1 MNMIL
6 VILVKPILFR
16 ENIACFHFFLY
27 LAIVKDVYLKKS
39 ANTMLKSESLIHLIN
54 NLTKQEKK
62 EFSLYISNKPEK
74 DYIFLFRLIDDKKVS
89 DPEELKM
96 SFLAA
101 KPTSSFNTVV
111 IYLFDLLID
120 ILTRLR
126 TEQDSYYLLFNELLH
141 ARVLYE
147 KSMYQECFQVLK
159 KVKEKAVYYEN
170 HFALLVAQ
178 RLELNYLLTLDFE
191 DMDEQKLLNKQY
203 KMNNTLKSIRQ
214 LNEQSSLYELLKYRM
229 INRGASRSLEETQ
242 KLDDLV
248 TSEISIVASAGV
260 ENFEIKK
267 NHQLFQANYFITVGD
282 YKAAF
287 NSFVELNKL
296 FEENSHLWNNP
307 PVYYLMTVEGM
318 LESLRIMHNYEGMNY
333 FIEKLTKLSSPSSSF
348 QLNVTYVIFIYRL
361 FSFIDAGDFDK
372 AGIWIAEH
380 QASLIDKM
388 LLLKEQQQAEMSL
401 YIALIHLGN
410 GEYRKARKRL
420 SATIGRGHL
429 YSLPLFRTIRIVNV
443 MIHYEL
449 GDVDYIQSEIRSIK
463 REMSKNKGYNLKVES
478 FLLKFLNYSFADTNR
493 KRRAEIWESMAEEVH
508 ALYADKYETQILRKF
523 DFVAWV
529 EAKIFEVPL
538 SDILKREHASKSK
551 WQHRNRMNEDVQIL
565 F

>member
-229 INRGASRSLEETQ
+229 INRGASRSLEDTQ

-333 FIEKLTKLSSPSSSF
+333 FIQKLAKLSSPSSSF

-380 QASLIDKM
+380 QTSLIDKM

-493 KRRAEIWESMAEEVH
+493 KKRAEIWESMAEEVH

-551 WQHRNRMNEDVQIL
+551 WQHR
-565 F
+565 

>member
-1 MNMIL
+1 MIMIL
-6 VILVKPILFR
+6 VILIKPILFR

-27 LAIVKDVYLKKS
+27 LAIVKDVYLKKY

-74 DYIFLFRLIDDKKVS
+74 DYIFLFRLIDDKKIS

-101 KPTSSFNTVV
+101 KPASSFNTVV

-229 INRGASRSLEETQ
+229 INKGASRSLEETQ

-372 AGIWIAEH
+372 AGMWIAEH

-493 KRRAEIWESMAEEVH
+493 KKRAEIWESMAEEVH

-551 WQHRNRMNEDVQIL
+551 WQHK
-565 F
+565 

>member
-1 MNMIL
+1 MIMIL
-6 VILVKPILFR
+6 VILIKPILFR

-74 DYIFLFRLIDDKKVS
+74 DYIFLFRLIDDKKIS

-101 KPTSSFNTVV
+101 KPASSFNTVV
-111 IYLFDLLID
+111 IYLFDLLIY

-229 INRGASRSLEETQ
+229 INKGASRSLEETQ

-372 AGIWIAEH
+372 AGMWIAEH

-493 KRRAEIWESMAEEVH
+493 KKRAQIWESMAEEVH

-551 WQHRNRMNEDVQIL
+551 WQHK
-565 F
+565 

>member
-1 MNMIL
+1 MIMIL
-6 VILVKPILFR
+6 VILIKPILFR

-74 DYIFLFRLIDDKKVS
+74 DYIFLFRLIDDKKIS

-96 SFLAA
+96 SFLTA

-229 INRGASRSLEETQ
+229 INKGASRSLEETQ

-372 AGIWIAEH
+372 AGMWIAEH

-493 KRRAEIWESMAEEVH
+493 KKRAQIWESMAEEVH

-551 WQHRNRMNEDVQIL
+551 WQHR
-565 F
+565 

>member
-1 MNMIL
+1 MIL
-6 VILVKPILFR
+6 VILIKPILFR

-74 DYIFLFRLIDDKKVS
+74 DYIFLFRLIDDKKIS

-101 KPTSSFNTVV
+101 KPASSFNTVV

-229 INRGASRSLEETQ
+229 INKGASRSLEETQ

-372 AGIWIAEH
+372 AGMWIAEH

-493 KRRAEIWESMAEEVH
+493 KKRAQIWESMAEEVH

-551 WQHRNRMNEDVQIL
+551 WQHK
-565 F
+565 

>member
-1 MNMIL
+1 VEIMIL
-6 VILVKPILFR
+6 VILIKPILFR

-74 DYIFLFRLIDDKKVS
+74 DYIFLFRLIDDKKIS

-96 SFLAA
+96 AFLAA
-101 KPTSSFNTVV
+101 KPASSFNTVV

-178 RLELNYLLTLDFE
+178 RLELSYLLTLDFE

-333 FIEKLTKLSSPSSSF
+333 FIEKLAKLSSPSSSF

-493 KRRAEIWESMAEEVH
+493 KKRAEIWESMAEEVH

-551 WQHRNRMNEDVQIL
+551 WQHK
-565 F
+565 

>member
-449 GDVDYIQSEIRSIK
+449 GDVDYIQSEVRSIK

-478 FLLKFLNYSFADTNR
+478 FLLKFLNYSFVDTNR
-493 KRRAEIWESMAEEVH
+493 KKRARIWESMAEEVH
-508 ALYADKYETQILRKF
+508 TLYADKYETQILRKF

-551 WQHRNRMNEDVQIL
+551 WQRK
-565 F
+565 

>member
-1 MNMIL
+1 MIL
-6 VILVKPILFR
+6 VILIKPILFR

-74 DYIFLFRLIDDKKVS
+74 DYIFLFRLIDDKKIS

-96 SFLAA
+96 AFLAA
-101 KPTSSFNTVV
+101 KPASSFNTVV

-333 FIEKLTKLSSPSSSF
+333 FIEKLAKLSSPSSSF
-348 QLNVTYVIFIYRL
+348 QLNVMYVIFIYRL

-449 GDVDYIQSEIRSIK
+449 GDIDYIQSEIRSIK

-493 KRRAEIWESMAEEVH
+493 KKRAEIWESMAEEVH

-551 WQHRNRMNEDVQIL
+551 WQHK
-565 F
+565 

>member
-1 MNMIL
+1 MIMIL
-6 VILVKPILFR
+6 VILIKPILFR

-74 DYIFLFRLIDDKKVS
+74 DYIFLFRLIDDKKIS

-101 KPTSSFNTVV
+101 KPASSFNTVV

-141 ARVLYE
+141 ARILYE

-229 INRGASRSLEETQ
+229 INKGASRSLEETQ

-372 AGIWIAEH
+372 AGMWIAEH

-493 KRRAEIWESMAEEVH
+493 KKRAEIWESMAEEVH

-551 WQHRNRMNEDVQIL
+551 WQHK
-565 F
+565 

>member
-1 MNMIL
+1 MIMIL
-6 VILVKPILFR
+6 VILIKPILFR

-74 DYIFLFRLIDDKKVS
+74 DYIFLFRLIDDKKIS

-101 KPTSSFNTVV
+101 KPASSFNTVV

-229 INRGASRSLEETQ
+229 INKGASRSLEETQ

-372 AGIWIAEH
+372 AGMWIAEH

-493 KRRAEIWESMAEEVH
+493 KKRAEIWESMAEEVH

-523 DFVAWV
+523 DFVARV

-551 WQHRNRMNEDVQIL
+551 WQHK
-565 F
+565 

>member
-380 QASLIDKM
+380 QTSLIDKM
-388 LLLKEQQQAEMSL
+388 LLLKEQQQAEMLL

-493 KRRAEIWESMAEEVH
+493 KKRAEIWESMAEEVH

-551 WQHRNRMNEDVQIL
+551 WQHR
-565 F
+565 

>member
-74 DYIFLFRLIDDKKVS
+74 DYIFLFRLIDDK
-89 DPEELKM
+89 
-96 SFLAA
+96 
-101 KPTSSFNTVV
+101 
-111 IYLFDLLID
+111 
-120 ILTRLR
+120 
-126 TEQDSYYLLFNELLH
+126 EQDSYYLLFNELLH

-333 FIEKLTKLSSPSSSF
+333 FIEKLGKLSSPSSSF
-348 QLNVTYVIFIYRL
+348 QLNVMYVIFIYRL

-380 QASLIDKM
+380 QTSLIDKM

-493 KRRAEIWESMAEEVH
+493 KKRAEIWESMAEEVH

-551 WQHRNRMNEDVQIL
+551 WQHR
-565 F
+565 

>member
-126 TEQDSYYLLFNELLH
+126 TEQDSYYLLFNELLY

-333 FIEKLTKLSSPSSSF
+333 FIQKLAKLSSPSSSF
-348 QLNVTYVIFIYRL
+348 QLNVMYVIFIYRL

-380 QASLIDKM
+380 QTSLIDKM

-493 KRRAEIWESMAEEVH
+493 KKRAEIWESMAEEVH

-551 WQHRNRMNEDVQIL
+551 WQHR
-565 F
+565 

>member
-348 QLNVTYVIFIYRL
+348 QLNVMYVIFIYRL

-449 GDVDYIQSEIRSIK
+449 GDIDYIQSEIRSIK

-493 KRRAEIWESMAEEVH
+493 KKRAEIWESMAEEVH

-551 WQHRNRMNEDVQIL
+551 WQHR
-565 F
+565 

>member
-96 SFLAA
+96 SFLTA

-170 HFALLVAQ
+170 YFALLVAQ

-296 FEENSHLWNNP
+296 FEENSHLWSNP

-551 WQHRNRMNEDVQIL
+551 WQHR
-565 F
+565 

>member
-1 MNMIL
+1 LIVAIMIL
-6 VILVKPILFR
+6 VILIKPILFR
-16 ENIACFHFFLY
+16 KNIACFHFFLY

-74 DYIFLFRLIDDKKVS
+74 DYIFLFRLIDDKKIS

-96 SFLAA
+96 AFLAA
-101 KPTSSFNTVV
+101 KPASSFNTVV

-333 FIEKLTKLSSPSSSF
+333 FIEKLAKLSSPSSSF

-493 KRRAEIWESMAEEVH
+493 KKRAEIWESMAEEVH

-551 WQHRNRMNEDVQIL
+551 WQHK
-565 F
+565 

>member
-1 MNMIL
+1 MIMIL
-6 VILVKPILFR
+6 VILIKPILFR

-74 DYIFLFRLIDDKKVS
+74 DYIFLFRLIDDKKIS

-96 SFLAA
+96 AFLAA
-101 KPTSSFNTVV
+101 KPASSFNTVV

-126 TEQDSYYLLFNELLH
+126 TEQDTYYLLFNELLH

-333 FIEKLTKLSSPSSSF
+333 FIEKLAKLSSPSSSF

-380 QASLIDKM
+380 QTSLIDKM

-493 KRRAEIWESMAEEVH
+493 KKRAEIWESMAEEVH

-551 WQHRNRMNEDVQIL
+551 WQHR
-565 F
+565 

>member
-1 MNMIL
+1 VIMIL
-6 VILVKPILFR
+6 VILIKPILFR

-74 DYIFLFRLIDDKKVS
+74 DYIFLFRLIDDKKIS

-96 SFLAA
+96 AFLAA
-101 KPTSSFNTVV
+101 KPASSFNTVV

-333 FIEKLTKLSSPSSSF
+333 FIEKLAKLSSPSSSF

-380 QASLIDKM
+380 QTSLIDKM

-493 KRRAEIWESMAEEVH
+493 KKRAEIWESMAEEVH

-551 WQHRNRMNEDVQIL
+551 WQHR
-565 F
+565 

>member
-170 HFALLVAQ
+170 HFALLVAH

-551 WQHRNRMNEDVQIL
+551 WQHK
-565 F
+565 

>member
-229 INRGASRSLEETQ
+229 INRGASRSLEDTQ

-333 FIEKLTKLSSPSSSF
+333 FIQKLAKLSSPSSSF
-348 QLNVTYVIFIYRL
+348 QLNVMYVIFIYRL

-380 QASLIDKM
+380 QTSLIDKM

-420 SATIGRGHL
+420 SAIIGRGHL

-493 KRRAEIWESMAEEVH
+493 KKRAEIWESMAEEVH

-551 WQHRNRMNEDVQIL
+551 WQHR
-565 F
+565 

>member
-1 MNMIL
+1 MIMIL
-6 VILVKPILFR
+6 VILIKPILFR

-74 DYIFLFRLIDDKKVS
+74 DYIFLFRLIDDKKIS

-96 SFLAA
+96 AFLAA
-101 KPTSSFNTVV
+101 KPASSFNTVV

-380 QASLIDKM
+380 QSSLIDKM

-420 SATIGRGHL
+420 STTIGRGHL

-449 GDVDYIQSEIRSIK
+449 GDVDYIQSEIRSIR

-493 KRRAEIWESMAEEVH
+493 KKRAEIWESMAEEVH

-551 WQHRNRMNEDVQIL
+551 WQHK
-565 F
+565 

>member
-1 MNMIL
+1 MIMIL
-6 VILVKPILFR
+6 VILIKPILFR

-39 ANTMLKSESLIHLIN
+39 ANTMLKSESLIQLIN

-74 DYIFLFRLIDDKKVS
+74 DYIFLFRLIDDKKIS

-101 KPTSSFNTVV
+101 KPASSFNTVV

-372 AGIWIAEH
+372 AGMWIAEH

-493 KRRAEIWESMAEEVH
+493 KKRAEIWESMAEEVH

-551 WQHRNRMNEDVQIL
+551 WQHK
-565 F
+565 

>member
-1 MNMIL
+1 MIMIL
-6 VILVKPILFR
+6 VILIKPILFR

-74 DYIFLFRLIDDKKVS
+74 DYIFLFRLIDDKKIS

-101 KPTSSFNTVV
+101 KPASSFNTVV

-178 RLELNYLLTLDFE
+178 GLELNYLLTLDFE

-203 KMNNTLKSIRQ
+203 KMNNTLKCIRQ

-229 INRGASRSLEETQ
+229 INKGASRSLEETQ

-372 AGIWIAEH
+372 AGMWIAEH

-493 KRRAEIWESMAEEVH
+493 KKRAQIWESMAEEVH

-551 WQHRNRMNEDVQIL
+551 WQHK
-565 F
+565 

>member
-74 DYIFLFRLIDDKKVS
+74 DYIFLFRLIDDKKIS

-101 KPTSSFNTVV
+101 KPASSFNTVV

-372 AGIWIAEH
+372 AGMWIAEH

-493 KRRAEIWESMAEEVH
+493 KKRAQIWESMAEEVH

-523 DFVAWV
+523 DYVAWV

-551 WQHRNRMNEDVQIL
+551 WQHK
-565 F
+565 

>member
-1 MNMIL
+1 
-6 VILVKPILFR
+6 
-16 ENIACFHFFLY
+16 
-27 LAIVKDVYLKKS
+27 
-39 ANTMLKSESLIHLIN
+39 MLKSESLIQLIN
-54 NLTKQEKK
+54 SLTKQEKK
-62 EFSLYISNKPEK
+62 EFSIYISNKPEK
-74 DYIFLFRLIDDKKVS
+74 DYIFLFRLIDDKKIS
-89 DPEELKM
+89 DPEELKQC
-96 SFLAA
+96 FLKA

-111 IYLFDLLID
+111 IYLFDLLIE
-120 ILTRLR
+120 ILTELR

-191 DMDEQKLLNKQY
+191 EVDEKKLLNKQY
-203 KMNNTLKSIRQ
+203 KMKSTLKSISQ
-214 LNEQSSLYELLKYRM
+214 LNEQSSLYELLKHRM
-229 INRGASRSLEETQ
+229 LNRGASRSLEETQ

-267 NHQLFQANYFITVGD
+267 NHQLFQANYFVTVGD
-282 YKAAF
+282 YRAAF

-296 FEENSHLWNNP
+296 FEENAHLWNNP

-318 LESLRIMHNYEGMNY
+318 LESLRIMHNYEGMDY
-333 FIEKLTKLSSPSSSF
+333 FIEKLEKLSSPSSSF

-361 FSFIDAGDFDK
+361 FSYIDRGEFEQAGL
-372 AGIWIAEH
+372 WIAEH

-388 LLLKEQQQAEMSL
+388 ALLKEQQQAEMSL
-401 YIALIHLGN
+401 YIALVYLGN

-449 GDVDYIQSEIRSIK
+449 GDIDYIQSELRSIK
-463 REMSKNKGYNLKVES
+463 REMSKNKGHNLKVES
-478 FLLKFLNYSFADTNR
+478 FLLKFLNYSFVDKDR
-493 KRRAEIWESMAEEVH
+493 KKRAEIWESMAEEVR
-508 ALYADKYETQILRKF
+508 ALYTDKYETQILRKF

-551 WQHRNRMNEDVQIL
+551 WQRK
-565 F
+565 

>member
-1 MNMIL
+1 MIMIL
-6 VILVKPILFR
+6 VILIKPILFR

-74 DYIFLFRLIDDKKVS
+74 DYIFLFRLIDDKKIS

-101 KPTSSFNTVV
+101 KPASSFNTVV

-229 INRGASRSLEETQ
+229 INKGASRSLEETQ

-372 AGIWIAEH
+372 AGMWIAEH

-493 KRRAEIWESMAEEVH
+493 KKRAQIWESMAEEVH

-551 WQHRNRMNEDVQIL
+551 WQHK
-565 F
+565 

>member
-74 DYIFLFRLIDDKKVS
+74 DYIFLFRLIDDKKIS
-89 DPEELKM
+89 DPEELKQC
-96 SFLAA
+96 FLKA

-111 IYLFDLLID
+111 IYLFDLLIE
-120 ILTRLR
+120 ILTKLR

-191 DMDEQKLLNKQY
+191 EVDEKKLLNKQY

-229 INRGASRSLEETQ
+229 INKGASRSLEETQ

-372 AGIWIAEH
+372 AGMWIAEH

-493 KRRAEIWESMAEEVH
+493 KKRAEIWESMAEEVH

-551 WQHRNRMNEDVQIL
+551 WQHK
-565 F
+565 

>member
-96 SFLAA
+96 SFLTA

-147 KSMYQECFQVLK
+147 KSMHQECFQVLK

-170 HFALLVAQ
+170 YFALLVAQ

-551 WQHRNRMNEDVQIL
+551 WQHR
-565 F
+565 

>member
-348 QLNVTYVIFIYRL
+348 QLNVMYVIFIYRL

-388 LLLKEQQQAEMSL
+388 LLLKKQQQAEMSL

-493 KRRAEIWESMAEEVH
+493 KKRAEIWESMAEEVH

-551 WQHRNRMNEDVQIL
+551 WQHR
-565 F
+565 

>member
-191 DMDEQKLLNKQY
+191 DMDEQKRLNKQY

-333 FIEKLTKLSSPSSSF
+333 FIQKLAKLSSPSSSF
-348 QLNVTYVIFIYRL
+348 QLNVMYVIFIYRL

-380 QASLIDKM
+380 QTSLIDKM

-493 KRRAEIWESMAEEVH
+493 KKRAEIWESMAEEVH

-551 WQHRNRMNEDVQIL
+551 WQHR
-565 F
+565 

>member
-1 MNMIL
+1 MIMIL
-6 VILVKPILFR
+6 VILIKPILFR

-96 SFLAA
+96 SFLTA

-372 AGIWIAEH
+372 AGMWIAEH

-493 KRRAEIWESMAEEVH
+493 KKRAEIWESMAEEVH

-551 WQHRNRMNEDVQIL
+551 WQHR
-565 F
+565 

>member
-1 MNMIL
+1 MIMIL
-6 VILVKPILFR
+6 VILIKPILFC

-74 DYIFLFRLIDDKKVS
+74 DYIFLFRLIDDKKIS

-101 KPTSSFNTVV
+101 KPASSFNTVV

-372 AGIWIAEH
+372 AGMWIAEH

-493 KRRAEIWESMAEEVH
+493 KKRAQIWESMAEEVH

-551 WQHRNRMNEDVQIL
+551 WQHK
-565 F
+565 

>member
-1 MNMIL
+1 MIL
-6 VILVKPILFR
+6 VILIKPILFR

-74 DYIFLFRLIDDKKVS
+74 DYIFLFRLIDDKKIS

-96 SFLAA
+96 AFLAA
-101 KPTSSFNTVV
+101 KPASSFNTVV

-333 FIEKLTKLSSPSSSF
+333 FIEKLAKLSSPSSSF

-372 AGIWIAEH
+372 AGIWITEH

-493 KRRAEIWESMAEEVH
+493 KKRAEIWESMAEEVH

-551 WQHRNRMNEDVQIL
+551 WQHK
-565 F
+565 

>member
-1 MNMIL
+1 MIMIL
-6 VILVKPILFR
+6 VILIKPILFR

-74 DYIFLFRLIDDKKVS
+74 DYIFLFRLIDDKKIS

-96 SFLAA
+96 AFLAA
-101 KPTSSFNTVV
+101 KPASSFNTVV

-287 NSFVELNKL
+287 NSFVELNKF

-333 FIEKLTKLSSPSSSF
+333 FIEKLAKLSSPSSSF

-380 QASLIDKM
+380 QTSLIDKM

-493 KRRAEIWESMAEEVH
+493 KKRAEIWESMAEEVH

-551 WQHRNRMNEDVQIL
+551 WQHR
-565 F
+565 

>member
-39 ANTMLKSESLIHLIN
+39 ANTMLKSESLIDLIN

-96 SFLAA
+96 SFLTA

-333 FIEKLTKLSSPSSSF
+333 FIQKLAKLSSPSSSF
-348 QLNVTYVIFIYRL
+348 QLNVMYVIFIYRL

-380 QASLIDKM
+380 QTSLIDKM

-493 KRRAEIWESMAEEVH
+493 KKRAEIWESMAEEVH

-551 WQHRNRMNEDVQIL
+551 WQHR
-565 F
+565 

>member
-1 MNMIL
+1 MIMIL
-6 VILVKPILFR
+6 VILIKPILFR

-96 SFLAA
+96 SFLTA

-333 FIEKLTKLSSPSSSF
+333 FIQKLAKLSSPSSSF

-380 QASLIDKM
+380 QTSLIDKM

-449 GDVDYIQSEIRSIK
+449 GDVDYIQSEVRSIK

-478 FLLKFLNYSFADTNR
+478 FLLKFLNYSFVDTNR
-493 KRRAEIWESMAEEVH
+493 KKRARIWESMAEEVH
-508 ALYADKYETQILRKF
+508 TLYADKYETQILRKF

-551 WQHRNRMNEDVQIL
+551 WQRK
-565 F
+565 

>member
-96 SFLAA
+96 SFLTA

-318 LESLRIMHNYEGMNY
+318 LESLRILHISEGMNY
-333 FIEKLTKLSSPSSSF
+333 FIEKLGKLSSPSSSF
-348 QLNVTYVIFIYRL
+348 QLNVMYVIFIYRL

-380 QASLIDKM
+380 QTSLIDKM

-493 KRRAEIWESMAEEVH
+493 KKRAEIWESMAEEVH

-551 WQHRNRMNEDVQIL
+551 WQHR
-565 F
+565 